1 MDNSENN
8 SLEFNKEG
16 FSKLLKKAMGSMTEK
31 TFAEKCGL
39 SASYI
44 SIHLNGKGKSKPK
57 LDTIKKIAKVSEKQ
71 GVSEIEL
78 LRTTGYFVGESL
90 DLKYLEKEQAN
101 FKKQAKAT
109 IINSLGYKTF
119 NWKVN
124 NGDMSPEI
132 DLCIELYDEDINK
145 WFFIFMK
152 KIDKDRI
159 LTPLDK
165 RTALYSFLIS
175 NPVDNNSKVS
185 YVTDLAED
193 YQELLKN
200 PPLAFPAIMSV
211 IQIDTSDMT
220 VIKEEYLGTRINP
233 TDDIINRYSFV

>member
-8 SLEFNKEG
+8 SFEFNKEG
-16 FSKLLKKAMGSMTEK
+16 FSKLLKKAMGSMTE
-31 TFAEKCGL
+31 TVFAEKCGL

-78 LRTTGYFVGESL
+78 LRTTGYFVNDGLNIE
-90 DLKYLEKEQAN
+90 YLEKEQTYY
-101 FKKQAKAT
+101 KKQAKAT
-109 IINSLGYKTF
+109 IIDSLVCKTF
-119 NWKVN
+119 DWKVIKN
-124 NGDMSPEI
+124 DVSSEI
-132 DLCIELYDEDINK
+132 DLCIELSNESINK
-145 WFFIFMK
+145 WYFIFMK

-165 RTALYSFLIS
+165 RTLLYSFLIS

-185 YVTDLAED
+185 YVTDLTED
-193 YQELLKN
+193 YEELLKN
-200 PPLAFPAIMSV
+200 PPLAFPAVMSV
-211 IQIDTSDMT
+211 IQIDTSDMS
-220 VIKEEYLGTRINP
+220 VIKEEYLGTSINP
-233 TDDIINRYSFV
+233 TDDIINRYSLV